1 MDAATPGLEWSDLAQ
16 LLAVRRAGSLA
27 GAARALGVDATTV
40 GRRLKALEDALH
52 VSLVK
57 RDARSL
63 GLTDAGAALADVAEA
78 TERGI
83 ADVRRRVAI
92 EDEAPQGAVRLTT
105 LEVLAS
111 RFVAPALPQLRA
123 RHPGLLLEIDT
134 SPKVRDLA
142 RGEADLALRLTRP
155 EEPGLVRRSLGSIAL
170 SAWVAP
176 AWTQGRRRLSRAALR
191 EIPQVLYGLRY
202 AVSEVDWLRLRLP
215 DAPVALRTD
224 SVSTALEAVR
234 AGAGLGLLPDALAE
248 GLVRVELDAT
258 PPPRG
263 VWLAMHPT
271 SARVPRVKTV
281 VRFLAEAFAGV
292 RLPRGGA

>member
-1 MDAATPGLEWSDLAQ
+1 MDAATLGLDWSDLAQ

-40 GRRLKALEDALH
+40 GRRLKALEDALR
-52 VSLVK
+52 VPLVK
-57 RDARSL
+57 RNGGAL
-63 GLTDAGAALADVAEA
+63 GLTDAGEALAAVAEA

-83 ADVRRRVAI
+83 ADVRRQVAM

-105 LEVLAS
+105 IEVLAS

-134 SPKVRDLA
+134 STKVRDLA

-155 EEPGLVRRSLGSIAL
+155 EEPGLVRRSLGAIAL

-176 AWTQGRRRLSRAALR
+176 AWMQGRRKLGRAALR
-191 EIPQVLYGLRY
+191 EIPQVLFGLRY
-202 AVSEVDWLRLRLP
+202 AASEADWLRLQLP

-263 VWLAMHPT
+263 VWLALHPT

-281 VRFLAEAFAGV
+281 ARFLAEAFAHV
-292 RLPRGGA
+292 RVPRG

>member
-1 MDAATPGLEWSDLAQ
+1 MDAAPPLDWSDLAQ

-27 GAARALGVDATTV
+27 GAARSLGVDATTV
-40 GRRLKALEDALH
+40 GRRLKALEDALG
-52 VSLVK
+52 VPLVK
-57 RDARSL
+57 RSGRAIA
-63 GLTDAGAALADVAEA
+63 LTDAGAALADVAEA
-78 TERGI
+78 TERGV

-111 RFVAPALPQLRA
+111 RFVAPALPRLRE

-134 SPKVRDLA
+134 SAKVRDLA

-155 EEPGLVRRSLGSIAL
+155 EEPGVVRRSIGAITL
-170 SAWVAP
+170 SAYVSP
-176 AWTQGRRRLSRAALR
+176 AWTLGRRKLTRAALR
-191 EIPQVLYGLRY
+191 EVPQVLFGLRY
-202 AVSEVDWLRLRLP
+202 AVAEADWLRVQVP

-234 AGAGLGLLPDALAE
+234 AGTGLGLLPDALAE

-263 VWLAMHPT
+263 VWIAMHPT
-271 SARVPRVKTV
+271 SARTPRVKTV
-281 VRFLAEAFAGV
+281 VRFLAEAFAAVKGA
-292 RLPRGGA
+292 RG